1 MTERKLIYK
10 GKIVASNDIEKHLRN
25 KDNFVIIA
33 GDSGLGKTT
42 FMRTVSRSLKNQYPD
57 KIRIFKATKDILT

>member
-1 MTERKLIYK
+1 MTERKLLYK

-25 KDNFVIIA
+25 TDNFVIIT

-42 FMRTVSRSLKNQYPD
+42 FIRTVSRSLKNQYPD